1 MPIQNEQDE
10 VEAVPL
16 AVQNMHVFLLT
27 YSDLAT
33 NWKHF
38 KRVGEPRDSYRIK
51 AEKYTTQMCYIPHLC
66 RI

>member
-38 KRVGEPRDSYRIK
+38 KRVGEP
-51 AEKYTTQMCYIPHLC
+51 
-66 RI
+66 